1 MDVKMNAL
9 YAFKGLYFLQRHRI
23 CCIPHTLATYNGK
36 KLTSVTTGIGI
47 AHMFQRFPYTLWMM
61 LPVMTFFL
69 ILPSPTH
76 AEVSIMKATP
86 ARGLIAS
93 DGSQPVSLSAAQWV
107 KALASIR
114 YTNETF
120 LASKGL
126 KPVFSDQ
133 QIRTLAPQIRQA
145 LANIRAGQAVAFH
158 QDRIRGD
165 IFFSGGRL
173 YWYFRDI
180 ENYAAVKLMELAEED
195 ARMSYA
201 VEAIPDED
209 IDVSHWK
216 LIPQQGQ
223 SLYRGRPDLLAM
235 PVSTLTPDTMDT
247 ALLPTAKQSKP
258 PARIQSHPVAMA
270 DDHQDAVNRIST
282 LHRLL
287 GKGLI
292 SKDEY
297 RGKLEMI
304 ISEYETQH
312 PLPEAGLEFFR
323 VLDKKGLIAPD
334 MLQKQRKQL
343 LDRL

>member
-1 MDVKMNAL
+1 M
-9 YAFKGLYFLQRHRI
+9 AFIL
-23 CCIPHTLATYNGK
+23 LAPS
-36 KLTSVTTGIGI
+36 LT
-47 AHMFQRFPYTLWMM
+47 R
-61 LPVMTFFL
+61 
-69 ILPSPTH
+69 
-76 AEVSIMKATP
+76 AEVSIMKAAP
-86 ARGLIAS
+86 ARGLIGS
-93 DGSQPVSLSAAQWV
+93 DGSRPVSLSTTQWL
-107 KALASIR
+107 KALGSIR

-120 LASKGL
+120 LASSGP

-133 QIRTLAPQIRQA
+133 QIHMLAPQIRQA
-145 LANIRAGQAVAFH
+145 LANIRPGQAVAFH
-158 QDRIRGD
+158 QGKIRGD

-173 YWYFRDI
+173 YWYFSDI
-180 ENYAAVKLMELAEED
+180 ENDAAFKLTELAEED

-209 IDVSHWK
+209 IDVSHWE

-235 PVSTLTPDTMDT
+235 PVSTLTPDTMNT
-247 ALLPTAKQSKP
+247 ALLPATKQSQP
-258 PARIQSHPVAMA
+258 PARIQNRPVAMVA
-270 DDHQDAVNRIST
+270 DADAVSRIST

-297 RGKLEMI
+297 RGKLEI
-304 ISEYETQH
+304 IIPKYMTQH
-312 PLPEAGLEFFR
+312 PSPEAGLEFLR